1 VLQCVAECCSVLQ
14 CACVCL
20 EVVLLDIK
28 RLVSLLSLAQGCVCA
43 CVGGCVRARTRVH
56 VHVSVC
62 VCLCVCMHK
71 RVRADQSTGLF

>member
-1 VLQCVAECCSVLQ
+1 VLQSVAVWCSVLQ

-20 EVVLLDIK
+20 DVVLLDIK
-28 RLVSLLSLAQGCVCA
+28 RLVSLLSLAQGYVCVCVRA
-43 CVGGCVRARTRVH
+43 CVRARARAH

-62 VCLCVCMHK
+62 VCVCVCMHK